1 MSSRNHYEKIEDE
14 DYIIIDID
22 EFFKNFEEIQN
33 TNGDKIFRNRE
44 TNEEFILIKY
54 VKKKLEKENKHV
66 KEFITSTIKKDIID
80 NPEYLSTY
88 VINEPIY
95 IDKSK
100 SPKDDQEQYSS
111 QRYVP
116 VTENFSLQG
125 NLSQKNIQNVV
136 STRGIPLD
144 QSPQS
149 QSVVSTQ
156 GIRPDK
162 SPQSQNV
169 VSTQGNPLDQSPQSQ
184 SFVSTQG
191 IQNIQ
196 SPQSQSFVSTQGI
209 QNRQMHV
216 SQQRYPQNPIYTFG
230 QMPVSQQTYRQY
242 PTYNTYMQR
251 HSLQPKKKIYVNLD
265 NTVDTPDNDIPSKYS
280 SRETRT
286 LEYGEPIRINPI
298 RGPLHPSRELKK
310 QRTNEILSNMRMNNK
325 ISNYNPIQLPQQH
338 NISRSTLKNTPV
350 DTRIIDQRVAVYERS
365 KIQPIFT
372 EKYINTDDTTI
383 SNNYH
388 NQQIPRSPQINSQ
401 SGYPISQQLID
412 QPIEDA
418 SLMMPLP
425 LSGTIS
431 IPTIKTL
438 TDHKDI
444 NCALFGNQ
452 LNREMQNLGRPPIP
466 GINKPS
472 PDMLKELN
480 KLKGSCVV
488 SGGNIRIKSKRFFYK
503 LLNNPKTTYI
513 KYKEHLY
520 IKFKNYLLSVKK
532 LQDYIYSKD
541 YSKK

>member
-1 MSSRNHYEKIEDE
+1 
-14 DYIIIDID
+14 
-22 EFFKNFEEIQN
+22 
-33 TNGDKIFRNRE
+33 
-44 TNEEFILIKY
+44 
-54 VKKKLEKENKHV
+54 
-66 KEFITSTIKKDIID
+66 
-80 NPEYLSTY
+80 
-88 VINEPIY
+88 
-95 IDKSK
+95 
-100 SPKDDQEQYSS
+100 
-111 QRYVP
+111 
-116 VTENFSLQG
+116 
-125 NLSQKNIQNVV
+125 
-136 STRGIPLD
+136 
-144 QSPQS
+144 
-149 QSVVSTQ
+149 
-156 GIRPDK
+156 
-162 SPQSQNV
+162 
-169 VSTQGNPLDQSPQSQ
+169 
-184 SFVSTQG
+184 
-191 IQNIQ
+191 
-196 SPQSQSFVSTQGI
+196 
-209 QNRQMHV
+209 
-216 SQQRYPQNPIYTFG
+216 
-230 QMPVSQQTYRQY
+230 MPVSQQTYRQY